1 MHNLRRDSTHGVGIL
16 QFFNEKTKRKTMAI
30 SYMTKEGFDKKMAEL
45 AHLENVE
52 RPEVVRAIA
61 EARDK
66 GDLSENAEY
75 DAAKERQGML
85 EAKIAEL
92 KNLVATARIIDESKI
107 TTDEVQL
114 LNKVTIKNVKNGAQ
128 MTYTLVTE
136 TESNLREGKISI
148 TTPIAKG
155 LLGHKVGDVVDVNVP
170 AGVMKFEI
178 VDISI

>member
-1 MHNLRRDSTHGVGIL
+1 
-16 QFFNEKTKRKTMAI
+16 MAI
-30 SYMTKEGFDKKMAEL
+30 IYMTQEGYNKKMEEL

-52 RPEVVRAIA
+52 RPDVIRAIS

-66 GDLSENAEY
+66 GDLSENSEY
-75 DAAKERQGML
+75 DAAKERQGLL
-85 EAKIAEL
+85 EAKIAQL
-92 KNLVATARIIDESKI
+92 RAIVAGARIIDESKVN
-107 TTDEVQL
+107 TDEVQL
-114 LNKVTIKNVKNGAQ
+114 LTRVTIKNVGNGAQ

-155 LLGHKVGDVVDVNVP
+155 LLGHKVGDVVDVKVP

-178 VDISI
+178 LNIAV